1 MEDKYLMENLLN
13 MTKALAGLYQHS
25 AIEASTDTIH
35 QEFANLL
42 SDTICMQHEIYSA
55 MSDMGWYKTEKAEKK
70 QISKIN
76 AEFEGAEI
84 AEEPNKDEENDNE

>member
-70 QISKIN
+70 QISKTVSKYSGN
-76 AEFEGAEI
+76 
-84 AEEPNKDEENDNE
+84 